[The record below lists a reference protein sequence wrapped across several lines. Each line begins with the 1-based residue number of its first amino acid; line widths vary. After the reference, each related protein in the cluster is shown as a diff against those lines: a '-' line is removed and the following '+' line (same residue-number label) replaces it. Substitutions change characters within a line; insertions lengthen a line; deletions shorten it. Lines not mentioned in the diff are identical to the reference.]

1 MFPQAFDDDHLAEL
15 VDANSSVPDWVDDP
29 EVLQRIIEHAKGRAA
44 GRGEESALDSTEAE
58 CLITTDWNS
67 FTDDWGFDD
76 GNANQ
81 VALGVFNEEVSS
93 GKQADLFNETV
104 IVQTGWLRTGDG
116 ARARVRRIWTRA
128 TTTPTR
134 ARCGFRTAHR
144 TTSLSSNSRTNS
156 YTARSRSLMRCDST
170 R

>member
-29 EVLQRIIEHAKGRAA
+29 EVLQRIIEHAKGRAS

-116 ARARVRRIWTRA
+116 RKSQSEAYLDEGYDNADEGEMWIPNGAQDYIAIIELTDELLHGEVTLA
-128 TTTPTR
+128 D
-134 ARCGFRTAHR
+134 A
-144 TTSLSSNSRTNS
+144 
-156 YTARSRSLMRCDST
+156 M
-170 R
+170 